1 MGEVVGGVDIQ
12 GLLPKYT
19 HIATINVWAS
29 SSTGPLRKTISSLSS
44 EGSPSRALYPQ

>member
-1 MGEVVGGVDIQ
+1 MGEVVGGVD
-12 GLLPKYT
+12 KTHT